1 MTPTADR
8 LRAELQ
14 HLRTQRDA
22 GVLDAAAYD
31 AARAPLERQLVD
43 LLVDADAPATRPSRR
58 LVATV
63 AAVALVV
70 AAVGYSVTGSPDLLA
85 LRAPGATAA
94 VAVDAGDGA
103 PQVDEAQIV
112 ELMQRMEARLRE
124 QPDNA
129 DGWALLARSYT
140 GLGRFSEAAP
150 AFRRAIALRPDDP
163 DLLADFADALAALY
177 GGQFNEEVLGLVE
190 RALAI
195 APGHLK
201 ALALAGS
208 AAYDRRDFATAVAN
222 WERVAASLP
231 PDSPVLAQ
239 VRASIAQARQAGGL
253 PEASPPAAAAARGP
267 GPAAAPPAVPPPGTE
282 ALSGRVSL
290 AAGLAAQV
298 SPDDTVFIV
307 ARPADGSRMPL
318 AVLRKQVKDL
328 PTTFTLDDSLAMA
341 PGARISAHD
350 KVIVA
355 VRVSRSGNAMTQ
367 AGDLVGESAPVAP
380 GTHDIVVE
388 IGTVVAR

>member
-14 HLRTQRDA
+14 RLRTRHDA

-43 LLVDADAPATRPSRR
+43 LLVDAPATRPSRR

-70 AAVGYSVTGSPDLLA
+70 AAAGYSVTGSPDLLA
-85 LRAPGATAA
+85 LRAPGATTA
-94 VAVDAGDGA
+94 VTVDAGDGA

-177 GGQFNEEVLGLVE
+177 GGQFNDEVLGLVE

-195 APGHLK
+195 APDHLK

-208 AAYDRRDFATAVAN
+208 AAFDRRDFATAVAN
-222 WERVAASLP
+222 WERVATGLP

-253 PEASPPAAAAARGP
+253 PEGSPPAAAAARAP
-267 GPAAAPPAVPPPGTE
+267 GPAAAPPAEPTPGTE
-282 ALSGRVSL
+282 ALSGRVSV
-290 AAGLAAQV
+290 AAGLAAQA

-328 PTTFTLDDSLAMA
+328 PTTFVLDDSLAMA

-355 VRVSRSGNAMTQ
+355 ARVSRSGNAMTQ

-380 GTHDIVVE
+380 GTRDIVVE
-388 IGTVVAR
+388 IRTVVAR